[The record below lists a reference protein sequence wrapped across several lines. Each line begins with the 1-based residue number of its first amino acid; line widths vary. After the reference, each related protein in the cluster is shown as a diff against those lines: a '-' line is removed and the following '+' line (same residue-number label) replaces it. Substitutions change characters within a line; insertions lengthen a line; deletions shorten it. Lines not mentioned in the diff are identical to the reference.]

1 MESKYNTGDHTIYR
15 NSKGEE
21 IPSVTTLLKVL
32 NKPSLVYW
40 ANSLGFKRIRV
51 DDELERT
58 ASLGTMIHRVINNI
72 LEHKYTVYIHDPKAL
87 FSKEEVFAG
96 LNSFAKWYKTVY
108 EDFELIIA
116 EKSLSNDL
124 FGGTLDC
131 FAKINGVYTLVDFK
145 SGKNIY
151 PSMFL
156 QLGLYTLL
164 LEEKGYK
171 VERAGIVLA
180 NPFKAKN
187 KFVSREELQPFIDLA
202 LLLVDVFYKNYEIEN
217 KEF

>member
-1 MESKYNTGDHTIYR
+1 MKSKYNKSDHTMYF

-21 IPSVTTLLKVL
+21 IPSVTTVLKVL

-40 ANSLGFKRIRV
+40 ANSLGFRRIKV
-51 DDELERT
+51 DDDLERSST
-58 ASLGTMIHRVINNI
+58 LGTMIHRVINNI
-72 LEHKYTVYIHDPKAL
+72 LENRYTIYLHDPNAL
-87 FSKEEVFAG
+87 YSRMEVLAG

-116 EKSLSNDL
+116 EQTFANER

-131 FAKINGVYTLVDFK
+131 FAKIDGKYTLVDFK

-156 QLGLYTLL
+156 QLGLYTVL
-164 LEEKGYK
+164 LEEKGYT

-180 NPFKAKN
+180 NPMKAKN
-187 KFVSREELQPFIDLA
+187 KFISREELQPYIDLA
-202 LLLVDVFYKNYEIEN
+202 LLLVEVFYRNYEIEN
-217 KEF
+217 QEF

>member
-1 MESKYNTGDHTIYR
+1 MQSKYNKSDHTIYR
-15 NSKGEE
+15 NGKGEE
-21 IPSVTTLLKVL
+21 VPSVTTLLKVL

-40 ANSLGFKRIRV
+40 ANYLGFRGIRV

-58 ASLGTMIHRVINNI
+58 ATLGTMIHRVINNI
-72 LEHKYTVYIHDPKAL
+72 LEHKYTVYMHDPRAL
-87 FSKEEVFAG
+87 FSKEEVYAG
-96 LNSFAKWYKTVY
+96 LNSFAKWYKTVH

-116 EKSLSNDL
+116 EKSLSNNF

-131 FAKINGVYTLVDFK
+131 FAKIDGVYTLVDFK

-156 QLGLYTLL
+156 QLGLYTVL
-164 LEEKGYK
+164 LEENGYK

-180 NPFKAKN
+180 NPMKAKN
-187 KFVSREELQPFIDLA
+187 KFVSREELQPYIDLA
-202 LLLVDVFYKNYEIEN
+202 LLLVDVFHKNYAIEN
-217 KEF
+217 QEF